1 MNVKLNVSLI
11 LITISFYAKAQLIQY
26 QILPNV
32 TDPNINTFTSAGQQH
47 FVFLNNSVLQKNQ
60 LFIMLPGTNQNPSE
74 VQRIDSLAANLG
86 YHSIGLSYPNNPAIG
101 TLCNSSSDIDCYTNT
116 RLEIIDGTDRTTLV
130 TVDSANCIENRI
142 IKLLQYLQLQNS
154 SENWSQFLDT
164 TGNIIWDKIVIAGQ
178 SQGGGHAGVIAK
190 YHKVA
195 RVLFFASPKD
205 FSTYFSNPANW
216 IDSTNQTPANRYF
229 AFAHSSD
236 NIGCTFSQ
244 LQMIYTNFGM
254 SQFGSAVNTDSTIS
268 PYNNSHIL
276 TSTIPESSANA
287 HRCVVDDSYVPLDI
301 NNIPIYRPVWVY
313 MLNSD
318 ILTGMIENDKT
329 DNISISP
336 NPTSDELR
344 IHTTKI
350 ADKQTMQILNY
361 TGQILY
367 DNSNF
372 IGTSLDTRQLPNGI
386 YLLKYSDTKSL
397 SVKKFV
403 VQH

>member
-1 MNVKLNVSLI
+1 M
-11 LITISFYAKAQLIQY
+11 
-26 QILPNV
+26 
-32 TDPNINTFTSAGQQH
+32 
-47 FVFLNNSVLQKNQ
+47 
-60 LFIMLPGTNQNPSE
+60 
-74 VQRIDSLAANLG
+74 
-86 YHSIGLSYPNNPAIG
+86 
-101 TLCNSSSDIDCYTNT
+101 
-116 RLEIIDGTDRTTLV
+116 
-130 TVDSANCIENRI
+130 
-142 IKLLQYLQLQNS
+142 
-154 SENWSQFLDT
+154 
-164 TGNIIWDKIVIAGQ
+164 
-178 SQGGGHAGVIAK
+178 
-190 YHKVA
+190 
-195 RVLFFASPKD
+195 
-205 FSTYFSNPANW
+205 
-216 IDSTNQTPANRYF
+216 
-229 AFAHSSD
+229 
-236 NIGCTFSQ
+236 
-244 LQMIYTNFGM
+244 
-254 SQFGSAVNTDSTIS
+254 
-268 PYNNSHIL
+268 
-276 TSTIPESSANA
+276 
-287 HRCVVDDSYVPLDI
+287 PLDI